1 MITDGKLTHVC
12 RPSRTLLMGMAAS
25 LCMIGA
31 APAQTVAAEPT
42 QSESASGKPNIVIIW
57 GDDIGQS
64 NISAYSHGLMGYQTP
79 NIDAWRK
86 KA

>member
-1 MITDGKLTHVC
+1 MIKDGKLTHVC

-42 QSESASGKPNIVIIW
+42 QSESASGKPNIVII
-57 GDDIGQS
+57 
-64 NISAYSHGLMGYQTP
+64 
-79 NIDAWRK
+79 
-86 KA
+86 